1 LRDFATRFDKIVFVA
16 GLKSSNGKVLYD
28 VCKDNNPNTFF
39 VSNKNEVKPEWF
51 VENDRIGICGATS
64 TPQWQMEEV
73 RNHIL
78 TL

>member
-1 LRDFATRFDKIVFVA
+1 
-16 GLKSSNGKVLYD
+16 